1 MDHLQE
7 TGARRARWPVPQ
19 FVTGLLA
26 SFSTTGLIV
35 GVLFFAASLTPSLI
49 PRPYVIQAVIS
60 GLSLSAGYAIGVF
73 LRWLW
78 SYLELPDVR
87 PKTGL
92 IVKLLAALGCSLVVL
107 TFLWR
112 TAEWQNTVRTIMG
125 LEPVESAE
133 PFKLGLIAAVVFIV
147 IVLLARLFR
156 LTFRFLARRFEYVLT
171 RPLAK
176 FAAIAAAVALFW
188 SATDGVIFRY
198 ALHAADSSFQRLDAL
213 IDPDVA
219 PPTDPMK
226 TGSGASLMT
235 WDELGRQGRQYI
247 ASGPSAGDIGTF
259 FGGEA
264 KEPLRVYAG
273 LNSAETAKERAKLAL
288 DELKR
293 VGGFERSNLVVIV
306 PTGTGW
312 IDPPGV
318 DSLEYLLKGDVASVA
333 VQYSYLTSWLSL
345 LVEPEYGA
353 ETADAL
359 FDAVYGYWTTLPKD
373 KRPRLYLY
381 GLSLGSM
388 NSQGSVD
395 PFDIISDPFQGAL
408 WVGSPF
414 PTKTWLQITGNRNPG
429 SPEWRPLYRDGSVI
443 RFTNQENTL
452 AIPGAEWGNV
462 RIVYLQYAS
471 DPITFFDPY
480 SFYREPDWMKAP
492 RGPDVSPAL
501 RWYPVV
507 TMFQLLADMAMATTT
522 PIGYGHVYAPEH
534 YIDAWMQMVAP
545 PGVTEDDAARLKAQL
560 KGRY

>member
-1 MDHLQE
+1 MDHLQQ
-7 TGARRARWPVPQ
+7 TPLSRLPMPR
-19 FVTGLLA
+19 FLSTLLA

-35 GVLFFAASLTPSLI
+35 GVFFFAMSLTPSLI
-49 PRPYVIQAVIS
+49 PRPYVVQAVIS
-60 GLSLSAGYAIGVF
+60 GLSLSAGYAIGVL

-78 SYLELPDVR
+78 SLLDLPEIR
-87 PKTGL
+87 GRTGL
-92 IVKLLAALGCSLVVL
+92 TVKVLAALGCTAVALA
-107 TFLWR
+107 FLWR
-112 TAEWQNTVRTIMG
+112 TAYWQNTVRQIMG
-125 LEPVESAE
+125 LDPVESAE
-133 PFKLGLIAAVVFIV
+133 PFKLGLIAALVFV
-147 IVLLARLFR
+147 AIVLIARLFR
-156 LTFRFLARRFEYVLT
+156 LTFRFLTRRFEHVLT

-176 FAAIAAAVALFW
+176 VAAVVAAVALFW
-188 SATDGVIFRY
+188 SAVDGVIFRF

-219 PPTDPMK
+219 PPTDPLK
-226 TGSGASLMT
+226 TGSNASLMT
-235 WDELGRQGRQYI
+235 WDELGRQGRQFI
-247 ASGPSAGDIGTF
+247 ASGPAAKDIGGF

-288 DELKR
+288 EELKR
-293 VGGFERSNLVVIV
+293 VGGFERTNLLIVV

-312 IDPPGV
+312 IDPPGL
-318 DSLEYLLKGDVASVA
+318 DSLEYLMKGDVASVA

-373 KRPRLYLY
+373 RRPKLYLY

-414 PTKTWLQITGNRNPG
+414 PTKTWLQITRNRNPG

-443 RFTNQENTL
+443 RFTNQENAL
-452 AIPGAEWGNV
+452 NIPGATWGNV

-492 RGPDVSPAL
+492 RGADVSPAL
-501 RWYPVV
+501 RWFPVV
-507 TMFQLLADMAMATTT
+507 TMFQLLADMALATTS

-534 YIDAWMQMVAP
+534 YIDAWMQVMAP
-545 PGVTEDDAARLKAQL
+545 ADVSEADAERLKALL

>member
-7 TGARRARWPVPQ
+7 TGLRRAKWPVPQ
-19 FVTGLLA
+19 FVSELWA

-60 GLSLSAGYAIGVF
+60 GLSLAAGYAIGAF

-78 SYLELPDVR
+78 SFLELPDAR
-87 PKTGL
+87 PRTGL
-92 IVKLLAALGCSLVVL
+92 FLKLAAALGCIVVAL
-107 TFLWR
+107 AFLWR
-112 TAEWQNTVRTIMG
+112 AAEWQNTVRQLMG
-125 LEPVESAE
+125 LDPVESAE
-133 PFKLGLIAAVVFIV
+133 PLKLGLIALLVFV
-147 IVLLARLFR
+147 AIVLLARLFR
-156 LTFRFLARRFEYVLT
+156 LTFRFASKRLEYVLT

-176 FAAIAAAVALFW
+176 AVGALAAITLFW
-188 SATDGVIFRY
+188 SAVDGVIFRF
-198 ALHAADSSFQRLDAL
+198 ALHAADSSFQKLDAF
-213 IDPDVA
+213 IDADIA
-219 PPTDPMK
+219 PPNDPAK
-226 TGSGASLMT
+226 TGSAASLMQ
-235 WDELGRQGRQYI
+235 WDGLGRQGRQFV
-247 ASGPSAGDIGTF
+247 ATGPTAADIGAF
-259 FGGEA
+259 FGGQA
-264 KEPLRVYAG
+264 REPLRVYAG
-273 LNSAETAKERAKLAL
+273 LNSADTAKERAKLAL
-288 DELKR
+288 AELKR
-293 VGGFERSNLVVIV
+293 VGGFERSSLLIVV

-312 IDPPGV
+312 IDPPGL

-359 FDAVYGYWTTLPKD
+359 FDEVYGYWTTLPKD

-414 PTKTWLQITGNRNPG
+414 PTKTWLSVTAGRNPG
-429 SPEWRPLYRDGSVI
+429 SPEWLPRYRDGSVI
-443 RFTNQENTL
+443 RFTSQENAL
-452 AIPGAEWGNV
+452 DIPGARWGGV

-471 DPITFFDPY
+471 DPITFFDPH

-492 RGPDVSPAL
+492 RGHDVSPDL
-501 RWYPVV
+501 RWFPVV
-507 TMFQLLADMAMATTT
+507 TMFQLLADMAMGTTT

-534 YIDAWMQMVAP
+534 YIDAWMQVVDP
-545 PGVTEDDAARLKAQL
+545 PGVTTEDAARLKALL

>member
-7 TGARRARWPVPQ
+7 TGLRRAKWPVPQ
-19 FVTGLLA
+19 FVSVLWA

-60 GLSLSAGYAIGVF
+60 GLSLAAGYAIGVF

-78 SYLELPDVR
+78 SFLELPDVR
-87 PKTGL
+87 PRTGL
-92 IVKLLAALGCSLVVL
+92 FLKLAAALGCIVVAL
-107 TFLWR
+107 AFLWR
-112 TAEWQNTVRTIMG
+112 AAAWQNTVRSLMG
-125 LEPVESAE
+125 LDPVESAE
-133 PFKLGLIAAVVFIV
+133 PLKLGLIAVLVFV
-147 IVLLARLFR
+147 AIVLLARLFR
-156 LTFRFLARRFEYVLT
+156 LTFRFASKRLEYVLT

-176 FAAIAAAVALFW
+176 AVGALAAIALFW
-188 SATDGVIFRY
+188 SAVDGVIFRF
-198 ALHAADSSFQRLDAL
+198 ALHAADSSFQKLDAF
-213 IDPDVA
+213 IDADIA
-219 PPTDPMK
+219 PPSDPVK
-226 TGSGASLMT
+226 TGSAASLMQ
-235 WDELGRQGRQYI
+235 WDQLGRQGRQFI
-247 ASGPSAGDIGTF
+247 ATGPTAADIGAF
-259 FGGEA
+259 FSGQA
-264 KEPLRVYAG
+264 QEPLRVYAG

-288 DELKR
+288 EELKR
-293 VGGFERSNLVVIV
+293 VGGFERSSLLIVV

-312 IDPPGV
+312 IDPPGL
-318 DSLEYLLKGDVASVA
+318 DSAEYLLKGDVASVA

-353 ETADAL
+353 ETANAL
-359 FDAVYGYWTTLPKD
+359 FDEVYGYWTTLPKD

-414 PTKTWLQITGNRNPG
+414 PTKTWLSVTAGRNPG
-429 SPEWRPLYRDGSVI
+429 SPEWLPRYRDGSVI
-443 RFTNQENTL
+443 RFTSQENAL
-452 AIPGAEWGNV
+452 DIPGAQWGGV

-471 DPITFFDPY
+471 DPITFFDPH

-492 RGPDVSPAL
+492 RGHDVSPDLA
-501 RWYPVV
+501 WFPVV
-507 TMFQLLADMAMATTT
+507 TMFQLLADMAMGTTT

-534 YIDAWMQMVAP
+534 YIDAWMQVVDP
-545 PGVTEDDAARLKAQL
+545 PGVTTDDTARLKTLL

>member
-1 MDHLQE
+1 MDHLE
-7 TGARRARWPVPQ
+7 EIGLRRARWPVPR
-19 FVTGLLA
+19 FVSGLWA
-26 SFSTTGLIV
+26 SLSTTGLIV
-35 GVLFFAASLTPSLI
+35 AVAFFAASLTPSLI
-49 PRPYVIQAVIS
+49 PRPYVIQAMIS

-92 IVKLLAALGCSLVVL
+92 FLKLAAALGCGIFAL

-112 TAEWQNTVRTIMG
+112 AAEWQNTVRSLMG
-125 LEPVESAE
+125 LDPVESAE

-147 IVLLARLFR
+147 IVLLVRLFR
-156 LTFRFLARRFEYVLT
+156 LTFRFLAKRFEYVLT

-176 FAAIAAAVALFW
+176 VTAIAAAIALFW

-198 ALHAADSSFQRLDAL
+198 ALHVADSSFQRLDAL

-235 WDELGRQGRQYI
+235 WDELGRQGRQFI
-247 ASGPSAGDIGTF
+247 ASGPSAGDIGAF
-259 FGGEA
+259 FSGEA

-288 DELKR
+288 EELKR
-293 VGGFERSNLVVIV
+293 VGGFERSNLMIVV

-312 IDPPGV
+312 VDPPGL
-318 DSLEYLLKGDVASVA
+318 DSVEYLLKGDVASVA
-333 VQYSYLTSWLSL
+333 VQYSYLASWLSL
-345 LVEPEYGA
+345 LVEPEYGG

-395 PFDIISDPFQGAL
+395 PFGILSDPFQGAL
-408 WVGSPF
+408 WVGTPF
-414 PTKTWLQITGNRNPG
+414 PTRTWLSVTAGRNPG
-429 SPEWRPLYRDGSVI
+429 SPEWLPRYRDGSVI
-443 RFTNQENTL
+443 RFTGQQNALE
-452 AIPGAEWGNV
+452 IPGAVWGNV

-471 DPITFFDPY
+471 DPITFFDAH

-492 RGPDVSPAL
+492 RGHDVSPDL
-501 RWYPVV
+501 RWFPVV
-507 TMFQLLADMAMATTT
+507 TMFQLLADAATGTTT

-534 YIDAWMQMVAP
+534 YIDAWMEVVDP
-545 PGVTEDDAARLKAQL
+545 PGVTTDDATRLKALL